1 VPLRTDSPH
10 AWNALARAAVT
21 SGTYLLAHL
30 LRVEIGLA
38 IDVRVLSVHVHSSA
52 HRALPLP

>member
-1 VPLRTDSPH
+1 MECVGVRGGH
-10 AWNALARAAVT
+10 I
-21 SGTYLLAHL
+21 GHLLAHL

-38 IDVRVLSVHVHSSA
+38 IDVRVLGVHVHHSA

>member
-1 VPLRTDSPH
+1 MERVG
-10 AWNALARAAVT
+10 AVRR
-21 SGTYLLAHL
+21 SHPQGAYLLAHL